1 MSEDIK
7 IRNEAY
13 FKKIVEEFKDACKN
27 GTFDLVRD
35 YKNVMYENKNV
46 NLVESVE
53 NLVQNDF
60 NKEEFVQ
67 NLYKVFRIINKNFW
81 GLNFLNLG
89 FKQEKIDEKY
99 GDYEK
104 NYSDKQWEKLYKFLK
119 QNFEN
124 TQNDFY
130 SPEEKFIYG
139 YNSTATVTPLLHLIN
154 MEKFPVINSVYIKL
168 IKDFFS
174 QKISTELKN
183 YGKEKEIVL
192 KIAKYIKD
200 QYFKEED
207 FKEEVFQKLP
217 TSELL
222 DRLAF
227 FYAQKQSSTISLK
240 HKNIIYYG
248 PPGTGKT
255 YSILETVNMLTE
267 GNKSLYKMVQF
278 HPSYSY
284 EDFIEGIKPSGM
296 DDNGNIRFDL
306 VDGEFKKF
314 CIEAMNDRDNNYY
327 FIIDEINRAELSRVF
342 GEILFCLEYR
352 LPSEIIGETKGL
364 IRTPYATLL
373 DKKLKNLNENEIN
386 QHVVYW
392 NKEEKKSYFGIPDNV
407 FVIGTM
413 NDVDRSIDSFDLAL
427 RRRFRWEYMNCDY
440 HALKNHLIIN
450 PVRNGENTYTI
461 DGYVENCKNLNRY
474 IAEELGLGKS
484 YKIGHAYFMKV
495 TDYLNNKNMIR
506 ENSLKQVWENHIEPL
521 LFEYFRSEYDEIKT
535 EKEIE
540 KSKEKF
546 ITKEKNDTNS

>member
-200 QYFKEED
+200 QY

-450 PVRNGENTYTI
+450 PVCNGENTYTI

>member
-450 PVRNGENTYTI
+450 PVCNGENTYTI

>member
-200 QYFKEED
+200 QY

-440 HALKNHLIIN
+440 DALKNHLVANKVDDKGDIN
-450 PVRNGENTYTI
+450 IENYTK
-461 DGYVENCKNLNRY
+461 NCENLNKY
-474 IAEELGLGKS
+474 ISENLGLGKS

-495 TDYLNNKNMIR
+495 TEYLGNQNMIR

-521 LFEYFRSEYDEIKT
+521 LFEYFRSEYDEQKT
-535 EKEIE
+535 EEEMK

>member
-124 TQNDFY
+124 TQNYFY

-450 PVRNGENTYTI
+450 PVCNGENTYTI

>member
-1 MSEDIK
+1 MNEDIK

-200 QYFKEED
+200 QY

-450 PVRNGENTYTI
+450 PVCNGENTYTI